1 MKIGIL
7 WENFEF
13 GGVTSHLENLLN
25 NKAFKNYEFTIFTN
39 KTNKAVQ
46 ILRKR
51 LNNSKI
57 KFEYFNSLNVIFF
70 NNLIFKTLF
79 FLLRPLLFIFSI
91 FQFYFMLKKFKFD
104 ILLSEC
110 GGYGDFRSE
119 ISGIL
124 ASRFLN
130 FPVKILLIHH
140 SYTKPFL
147 WNFLLRII
155 DVFVKKS
162 IDGLIFV
169 SKATKNNIY
178 QNTFLSS
185 SNIKGKV
192 IYNGVKISKKKK
204 FDKKLDKLIISDGKL
219 KLGMLSRIEPNKGQE
234 ILIDIFSELPKEKKK
249 KVKIYFIGNGSKK
262 YIEKLKIKLKNF
274 KIHNKFEFT
283 GYVNIESSIILKK
296 LDLLVSLTKD
306 FEGFGLSL
314 AESLSVNTP
323 VLATKVGA
331 VKEFLNN
338 KNSIL
343 IEPNNKKQL
352 KSAILKFVKNP
363 KKYKHQGILGGKL
376 IKRSFNSEKMAQNYK
391 IFFKEC
397 VKNQI
402 KLNQN
407 KQT

>member
-1 MKIGIL
+1 MRIGIL

-25 NKAFKNYEFTIFTN
+25 NKAFKNYKFTIFTN
-39 KTNKAVQ
+39 STNKAVP
-46 ILRKR
+46 ILKKK

-57 KFEYFNSLNVIFF
+57 KFKYFNSLNVIFF
-70 NNLIFKTLF
+70 ENFILKTI
-79 FLLRPLLFIFSI
+79 FLLFKPLLFISSI
-91 FQFYFMLKKFKFD
+91 IQFYCMLKKFKFD

-124 ASRFLN
+124 ASRLLN
-130 FPVKILLIHH
+130 DPVKILLIHH
-140 SYTKPFL
+140 SYTRPFL

-155 DVFVKKS
+155 DMFLKKN

-185 SNIKGKV
+185 SGIEAKV
-192 IYNGVKISKKKK
+192 IYNGVKVSSTKKNN
-204 FDKKLDKLIISDGKL
+204 KKLDKLILNGSEL

-234 ILIDIFSELPKEKKK
+234 ILIDTFSELPEEIKK
-249 KVKIYFIGNGSKK
+249 KVKVYFIGIGSKK
-262 YIEKLKIKLKNF
+262 YVIKLKK
-274 KIHNKFEFT
+274 KIKDLKIQNQFQFT
-283 GYVNIESSIILKK
+283 GYINIDSSIILKK

-323 VLATKVGA
+323 VLATKVGGI
-331 VKEFLNN
+331 KEFLNE

-343 IEPNNKKQL
+343 IKPNNKKQL
-352 KSAILKFVKNP
+352 KLAMLKFIKNP
-363 KKYKHQGILGGKL
+363 KKYKCQGILGGKL
-376 IKRSFNSEKMAQNYK
+376 IRRFFTSEKMVQQYK
-391 IFFKEC
+391 VFFKKC
-397 VKNQI
+397 LQNKM
-402 KLNQN
+402 KLNKKVN
-407 KQT
+407 N